1 MLQENYTQ
9 MKELV
14 NQLKSDVKKIV
25 EGGKQKAKDL
35 HQSRGKLLV
44 RDRLNTLLD
53 KNSPF
58 LEFSQLAGY
67 EMYDEEVPCGGI
79 ITGIGR
85 VEGYI

>member
-1 MLQENYTQ
+1 
-9 MKELV
+9 MKELID
-14 NQLKSDVKKIV
+14 QLKNNVEEIV
-25 EGGKQKAKDL
+25 EGGNQKAKDL
-35 HQSRGKLLV
+35 HLSRGKLLA

-67 EMYDEEVPCGGI
+67 KMYDEEVPCGGV

-85 VEGYI
+85 VEG